1 MGIDPITMLAVAT
14 VASAGASTYSSA
26 RQASMQRR
34 AGRQAARQAE
44 QAQRQADREFNR
56 ANQKQPNVAAMLRR
70 NRAAGSGGVGGTF
83 LTGQAGAP
91 VSAGMLGRTTLLGS

>member
-1 MGIDPITMLAVAT
+1 MGIETAILAAT
-14 VASAGASTYSSA
+14 LASTASTVYSSA
-26 RQASMQRR
+26 KQSRMQKR
-34 AGRQAARQAE
+34 AGQQAARQAE

-56 ANQKQPNVAAMLRR
+56 ANQKRPDVSAMLRR

>member
-44 QAQRQADREFNR
+44 QAQRQADRDFNR
-56 ANQKQPNVAAMLRR
+56 MNQKQPNVAAMMRR
-70 NRAAGSGGVGGTF
+70 NRATGGGPGGTF
-83 LTGQAGAP
+83 LTGQGGAP
-91 VSAGMLGRTTLLGS
+91 VSSGMIGRSTLLGS